1 MSRIR
6 CLSAALSLSLLAAG
20 CQSRTAQE
28 HTSLGGDESSRT
40 AEVDAY
46 VRVAPAD
53 AREMAT
59 FASDKQL
66 KAYIA
71 EVVRRAHRG
80 RAAGGFGVGD
90 SEGAVANAAEPAPPP
105 ADAPAKDS
113 AASTTSGAE
122 DEESITNTQEAGVDE
137 GGIVKAHGDF
147 LIVLRRGRLF
157 SVRLRDGEVTPV
169 SMVDVTPPGRHHDA
183 WYDEML
189 VSGHRIVVVGYS
201 YEVGATELGLF
212 DIDDAGRIEYRAT
225 HFLRSNDYYSSR
237 NYASRLVGDKLVFYM
252 PYMLAGY
259 DGAVTLP
266 GVRKQGTRKDD
277 WTTII
282 TSTNIYRPIQEA
294 DWPVLHTVVTCD
306 LGTGELACKA
316 SGIIGPYAR
325 TFYVSEQ
332 AVYVWVQGGDGA
344 SGKGVVYR
352 LPLDGDG
359 PGALHVKGA
368 PIDQFSFKE
377 DDSGHLNVLVRAEG
391 NGGDWMWGPEA
402 SSGDVAMLRVPVAA
416 FSSQVGT
423 ARSVA
428 YRELPR
434 PERGYTMQNRFVGAY
449 VLYGTGSSWGYA
461 EAERD
466 DRVFAY
472 PYSGGTPFA
481 LRLVHGV
488 DRIEAMGV
496 GAVVIGTDG
505 KSLHF
510 TSIDLER
517 QAIAD
522 RFTQKHASQGELRSH
537 GFFYKPMGDG
547 KGVLGLPVRSES
559 SPGYEHLI
567 NGSAQVL
574 FLDVD
579 RLHFAK
585 LGALESGRG
594 DQDDH
599 CVVSCVDWYGNARPI
614 FYRGRVFALMGYEL
628 VEGSIGKGRIKEIG
642 RTSFLR
648 RRALRAA
655 AP

>member
-1 MSRIR
+1 MRR
-6 CLSAALSLSLLAAG
+6 LSAPVAAVLALAG

-28 HTSLGGDESSRT
+28 QTSLSAEEGGGPPP
-40 AEVDAY
+40 EVATY

-59 FASDKQL
+59 FGSDRQL

-71 EVVRRAHRG
+71 DAMRRLHRG
-80 RAAGGFGVGD
+80 RA
-90 SEGAVANAAEPAPPP
+90 GAVGFSGGEVGELAAAEPAAPP
-105 ADAPAKDS
+105 ADANQATTASKSADS
-113 AASTTSGAE
+113 
-122 DEESITNTQEAGVDE
+122 DDRESITNTQEAGVDE

-157 SVRLRDGEVTPV
+157 SVRLRAGEVTPV

-189 VSGHRIVVVGYS
+189 VSDDRIVVVGYS

-212 DIDDAGRIEYRAT
+212 DIDGAGRIRYRAT
-225 HFLRSNDYYSSR
+225 HYLRSNDYYSSR

-252 PYMLAGY
+252 PYALAGY
-259 DGAVTLP
+259 DGAVSLP
-266 GVRKQGTRKDD
+266 GVKKQGARKGD

-282 TSTNIYRPIQEA
+282 GATSIYRPIQEA

-306 LGTGELACKA
+306 LGGGELACTA

-332 AVYVWVQGGDGA
+332 AVYVWVQGDRGA
-344 SGKGVVYR
+344 QTRGVVYR

-359 PGALHVKGA
+359 PGALRVEGA
-368 PIDQFSFKE
+368 PVDQFSFKE
-377 DDSGHLNVLVRAEG
+377 DDGGHLNVLVRAEG
-391 NGGDWMWGPEA
+391 NGGDWMWSPEL
-402 SSGDVAMLRVPVAA
+402 STGDVALLRVPVAA
-416 FSSQVGT
+416 FTSRVGT
-423 ARSVA
+423 ARAAA

-434 PERGYTMQNRFVGAY
+434 PDKGYSMQNRFVGAY

-461 EAERD
+461 EPERD
-466 DRVFAY
+466 DRVFVA
-472 PYSGGTPFA
+472 PYAGGTPFA

-488 DRIEAMGV
+488 DRIEAMGD

-510 TSIDLER
+510 TSVDLER

-522 RFTQKHASQGELRSH
+522 RYTQKHAAQGELRSH
-537 GFFYKPMGDG
+537 GFFYKPMADG
-547 KGVLGLPVRSES
+547 KGVLGLPVRAGS
-559 SPGYEHLI
+559 SPGYEHLV

-579 RLHFAK
+579 HLQFAR

-594 DQDDH
+594 DQDDQ
-599 CVVSCVDWYGNARPI
+599 CVVSCVDWYGN
-614 FYRGRVFALMGYEL
+614 
-628 VEGSIGKGRIKEIG
+628 
-642 RTSFLR
+642 
-648 RRALRAA
+648 
-655 AP
+655 

>member
-1 MSRIR
+1 MSRTR
-6 CLSAALSLSLLAAG
+6 TLSAALALSLAAAA

-28 HTSLGGDESSRT
+28 HTSPGGDEGGPPP
-40 AEVDAY
+40 EVATY

-53 AREMAT
+53 ARDMTT
-59 FASDKQL
+59 FASDEQL
-66 KAYIA
+66 RAYVA
-71 EVVRRAHRG
+71 DVLRRARRG
-80 RAAGGFGVGD
+80 RAGVALGNAD
-90 SEGAVANAAEPAPPP
+90 GAVTAAEPAAPP
-105 ADAPAKDS
+105 ADAAKSESSTAGDDS
-113 AASTTSGAE
+113 
-122 DEESITNTQEAGVDE
+122 DRESITNTQESGVDE
-137 GGIVKAHGDF
+137 GGIVKSHGDF
-147 LIVLRRGRLF
+147 LVVLRRGRLF
-157 SVRLRDGEVTPV
+157 SVRLRAGEIVPV

-189 VSGHRIVVVGYS
+189 ISGSKIVVIGYS
-201 YEVGATELGLF
+201 YEAGATELGLF
-212 DIDDAGRIEYRAT
+212 DIDASGRIEYRAT

-252 PYMLAGY
+252 PTMLAGY
-259 DGAVTLP
+259 DGAITLP
-266 GVRKQGTRKDD
+266 GVRKQGARRDD
-277 WTTII
+277 WSTII
-282 TSTNIYRPIQEA
+282 TASDIYRPIQEA

-306 LGTGELACKA
+306 LGGGDLACKA
-316 SGIIGPYAR
+316 SGIIGPYGR

-332 AVYVWVQGGDGA
+332 AVYVWVQGGHGT
-344 SGKGVVYR
+344 SGTGVVYR

-359 PGALHVKGA
+359 PGALRVKGA
-368 PIDQFSFKE
+368 PVDQFSFKE

-391 NGGDWMWGPEA
+391 SGGDWMWSPEA
-402 SSGDVAMLRVPVAA
+402 STGDVAMLRVPVAA

-423 ARSVA
+423 ARAAA

-461 EAERD
+461 ESERD
-466 DRVFAY
+466 DRVFVA
-472 PYSGGTPFA
+472 PYAGGAPFT

-488 DRIEAMGV
+488 DRIEAMGE

-505 KSLHF
+505 TSLHF

-517 QAIAD
+517 QAVAD
-522 RFTQKHASQGELRSH
+522 RYTQKHASQGELRSH
-537 GFFYKPMGDG
+537 GFFYKPMSDG
-547 KGVLGLPVRSES
+547 KGVLGLPVRSEG

-579 RLHFAK
+579 HLRFAR

-594 DQDDH
+594 GEDDR
-599 CVVSCVDWYGNARPI
+599 CKVSCVDWYGNARPI
-614 FYRGRVFALMGYEL
+614 FYRGRIFALMGYEL
-628 VEGSIGKGRIKEIG
+628 VEGSVQKGRMREL
-642 RTSFLR
+642 RRASFLP

-655 AP
+655 AE